1 MKTEKENMLSGSYY
15 NPGDEELIKE
25 RDYAKDLLFEFN
37 HTRPGEKEKRH
48 RILKQLILAKGT
60 FYIEAPFYCDYGYNT
75 EVGEN
80 FYANYGCII
89 LDVNKVWIGDN
100 VLFGPYV
107 QIYTAAHPTDPVER
121 SLGKEFAKPISIG
134 NNVWI
139 GGGTVVCPGVRIGDN
154 VTIGAGSV
162 VTKNIPDGVIAAGNP
177 CRIIRKV
184 E

>member
-100 VLFGPYV
+100 VLFGAICSN
-107 QIYTAAHPTDPVER
+107 IYCRPPDRPRGKVPRKGIRQTNIYREQCVDRRRNCSLSR
-121 SLGKEFAKPISIG
+121 S
-134 NNVWI
+134 
-139 GGGTVVCPGVRIGDN
+139 
-154 VTIGAGSV
+154 
-162 VTKNIPDGVIAAGNP
+162 KNWG
-177 CRIIRKV
+177 
-184 E
+184 